1 MENGTTN
8 NDDGVAGV
16 GACRSFLAVL
26 EQAGQLARIP
36 RPILIRGERGTG
48 KELLARFIHASSPRS
63 AKPYVIVNCGAFQEE
78 LLVSHLFGHERGAFT
93 GATQRRI
100 GIFEQAAGGIVF
112 LDEIAN
118 LSLTAQARLHRVVE
132 YKTFQRLGS
141 TKPTQVDVQI
151 IAATNADLKKLIKD
165 GRFMADLY
173 DRLCFAELV
182 LPPLRK
188 RRDDIPLLIDH
199 FIDQLQQEVPDLG
212 NAEFTDDAVGELKS
226 YHWPGNIRELKNV
239 VERLYVSDRDR
250 VIHPNELPL
259 EIIVREAIGG
269 TFHEKC
275 RAFEKALLVRAL
287 RDTRGNQ
294 KDAAHLLGMTYD
306 QFRHY
311 FKKYDLADA

>member
-8 NDDGVAGV
+8 NDEGIAGIGVS
-16 GACRSFLAVL
+16 RSFLAVL
-26 EQAGQLARIP
+26 EQAEQLARIP

-48 KELLARFIHASSPRS
+48 KELLARFIHACSPRS

-100 GIFEQAAGGIVF
+100 GIFEQAEGGIVF

-141 TKPTQVDVQI
+141 TRPTQVDVQI
-151 IAATNADLKKLIKD
+151 IAATNADLEKRIKER
-165 GRFMADLY
+165 RFMADLY
-173 DRLCFAELV
+173 DRLGFAALV
-182 LPPLRK
+182 LPPLRN
-188 RRDDIPLLIDH
+188 RRDDIPLLIEH
-199 FIDQLQQEVPDLG
+199 FIERLQQEVPDLG
-212 NAEFTDDAVGELKS
+212 NAQFTEDAVGELKM

-259 EIIVREAIGG
+259 EITVREAIGG

-275 RAFEKALLVRAL
+275 RAFEKALLLRAL
-287 RDTRGNQ
+287 RDSKGNQ
-294 KDAAHLLGMTYD
+294 KDAARILGMTYD

-311 FKKYDLADA
+311 FKKYDLASA